1 MEERDCKLFVPPLIR
16 KQNGAHI
23 NEKFSKYYEKLGK
36 FYTPASPTDNT
47 LVFESRFESGNLGK
61 ATQMGEYVYDLE
73 LRHDF
78 NSFNLLL
85 TQWYFFRVS
94 NTRKNVEYTFNIVN
108 LSKPDSSYS
117 QGMKPL
123 LYSEKNYKATCNG
136 WFRGGYDIRYFQTPV
151 KIKKISGNEVTT
163 YTLSFKVVFQY
174 DNDIIY
180 LSHCYPYTYSDLVAF
195 LNTACNPVAYKD
207 RLKRTQLTRSIAGNV
222 VDLLIITNLESSQ
235 DDIAERAAIILSSRV
250 HPGESNAS
258 FIMEGIIQF
267 LMSDEP
273 AAKALRDKY
282 VFKIVPMLN
291 PDGVIVGNYR
301 CSLGGYDLN
310 RQWTNPSMKNSPEIY
325 CMKEMIK
332 KTLECRKIDLFVD
345 IHGHSRQKNLFIYG
359 CSRFQNGPHSQALP
373 IPSTFNFANDKKS
386 KTVNPGPVAVQ
397 GSAIQNSSVSN
408 LTIKEKVFPW
418 LLAKN
423 CEDFCYYNCLFGVHK
438 SKESTGRAVVWR
450 EFNIVNSYTLECSF
464 CGPTQGSNKDCHF
477 NIQSL
482 IKLGHTFA
490 ETILEFSNPKISKL
504 MNP

>member
-1 MEERDCKLFVPPLIR
+1 MAGTRRQRVKNKANALHTTINMGLKLDHETQAGQSERRAFQIKKRTVVGNNKSPEPQHSGKKEPSQMGIQPKIAPKTAQSLPRRLQSNFIANINAKTVMNMSMNNSKFNFDVFRNKTGFFLPFTGVDQAYLIHRPLFTRQIEHQKEKLNDFQTNKFGSVLPKSAYFDKQKVKLVYDCTHSFNQPMEERDCKLFVPPLIR

-23 NEKFSKYYEKLGK
+23 NEKFSKYYEKLAK

-174 DNDIIY
+174 DNDIVY

-235 DDIAERAAIILSSRV
+235 DDIAERAAVILSSRV

-258 FIMEGIIQF
+258 FIMEGII
-267 LMSDEP
+267 
-273 AAKALRDKY
+273 
-282 VFKIVPMLN
+282 
-291 PDGVIVGNYR
+291 
-301 CSLGGYDLN
+301 
-310 RQWTNPSMKNSPEIY
+310 
-325 CMKEMIK
+325 
-332 KTLECRKIDLFVD
+332 
-345 IHGHSRQKNLFIYG
+345 
-359 CSRFQNGPHSQALP
+359 
-373 IPSTFNFANDKKS
+373 
-386 KTVNPGPVAVQ
+386 
-397 GSAIQNSSVSN
+397 
-408 LTIKEKVFPW
+408 
-418 LLAKN
+418 
-423 CEDFCYYNCLFGVHK
+423 
-438 SKESTGRAVVWR
+438 
-450 EFNIVNSYTLECSF
+450 
-464 CGPTQGSNKDCHF
+464 
-477 NIQSL
+477 
-482 IKLGHTFA
+482 
-490 ETILEFSNPKISKL
+490 
-504 MNP
+504 